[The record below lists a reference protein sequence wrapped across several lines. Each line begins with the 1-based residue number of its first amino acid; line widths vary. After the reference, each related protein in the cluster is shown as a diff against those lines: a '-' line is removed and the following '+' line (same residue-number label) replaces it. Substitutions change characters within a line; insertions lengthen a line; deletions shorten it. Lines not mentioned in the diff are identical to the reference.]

1 MNTLKPF
8 FDRLQKAFLRVNL
21 LNPFTKR
28 FTQLLLVLFILNACV
43 NKIEYVQP
51 ELSSRSSDI
60 IKQEGYQFKDLNKNG
75 KLDKYE
81 DWRLTIDERV
91 ADLLEKMTLEEKVGF
106 MMISTINMGGPP
118 VERGAGGF
126 GRNREVTS
134 DLAEEDVINETNFF
148 TRQPLPVPTLSVSAT
163 TKGIMERHLRHFIL
177 RANTKASTIA
187 EWANNVQEVAESS
200 RLGIPVLITSNPRNH
215 VSIDNSS
222 GLSLG
227 ETSFSKW
234 PGELGLAAMRDYE
247 LTREFA
253 ETAAKEWVAVGIRK
267 GYMYMADLATEPRW
281 GRTEGTFGEDADLAA
296 KMMSEVVLGFQG
308 ANLGPQSVALTTKH
322 FPGGGPQTDGQDAHF
337 DWGKDQEYPGGMM
350 DYHLKPFKA
359 AIDAGTSAIMPY
371 YAVPVKTEYDE
382 VGFAYNKGVITDLLR
397 GKLGFKGI
405 INSDTGP
412 IFMMPWGVED
422 LSISERYQKAID
434 AGIDLFSGIAD
445 PSFLLE
451 TVKVGLVSEERIDE
465 SIVRLLKEK
474 FELGIFEN
482 PYVDVGAA
490 DSVVGNSQFQERAN
504 EAMRKSIVLLRNED
518 ALLPFKPNTKVYLE
532 KYMVSRRDPE
542 NAHIV
547 IVPENNAW
555 GVEFVA
561 SPEEADLVVL
571 WLIPSTGGLFG
582 SRGAE
587 IHNELSKNN
596 IDVEYVNKIKDQVP
610 TVVGINFSNPW
621 VISEIDNGS
630 LKTVL
635 ATFGTTTDALLD
647 VLSGQYK
654 PTGKM
659 PFSIPASTEAVLNN
673 KADVP
678 GALEGEGYAV
688 FNFDDGISY

>member
-1 MNTLKPF
+1 MKKIF
-8 FDRLQKAFLRVNL
+8 KSLRNL
-21 LNPFTKR
+21 LFQMVMLYGSIKILPIVI
-28 FTQLLLVLFILNACV
+28 LIVLVVNGCGDKQEFI
-43 NKIEYVQP
+43 QP
-51 ELSSRSSDI
+51 DLVARSSEI
-60 IKQEGYQFKDLNKNG
+60 IKTAGYEFKDLNKNG

-81 DWRLTIDERV
+81 DWRLTTDERV

-106 MMISTINMGGPP
+106 MMINTINMGGPP
-118 VERGAGGF
+118 AERGAGAF

-177 RANTKASTIA
+177 RANTNPETIA

-215 VSIDNSS
+215 ISIDNSS

-227 ETSFSKW
+227 ETGFSKW
-234 PGELGLAAMRDYE
+234 PGELGLAAMRDFE

-253 ETAAKEWVAVGIRK
+253 ETAAKEWTAVGIRK

-296 KMMSEVVLGFQG
+296 KMMKEVVLGFQG
-308 ANLGPQSVALTTKH
+308 DKLGPNSVALTTKH
-322 FPGGGPQTDGQDAHF
+322 FPGGGPQTNGQDAHF

-350 DYHLKPFKA
+350 EYHLKPFKA
-359 AIDAGTSAIMPY
+359 AIDAGSSAIMPY
-371 YAVPVKTEYDE
+371 YAVPVKTEYEE

-434 AGIDLFSGIAD
+434 AGVDLFSGIAD
-445 PSFLLE
+445 PTFLLE
-451 TVKVGLVSEERIDE
+451 TVNEGLVSEERINE

-482 PYVDVGAA
+482 PYVNVEAA
-490 DSVVGNSQFQERAN
+490 DSIAGNAQFQERAKI
-504 EAMRKSIVLLRNED
+504 ALRKSIVLLRNED
-518 ALLPFKPNTKVYLE
+518 SLLPIKPKTKVYLE
-532 KYMVSRRDPE
+532 KYMVSRRDPD

-547 IVPENNAW
+547 IIPEVNHW
-555 GVEFVA
+555 DVEFVD
-561 SPEEADLVVL
+561 SPEQADLAVL
-571 WLIPSTGGLFG
+571 WLIPSAGGLFG
-582 SRGAE
+582 SQGAE

-596 IDVEYVNKIKDQVP
+596 IDVEYVNKIKNQMP

-621 VISEIDNGS
+621 VISEIDNGN
-630 LKTVL
+630 LNTVL

-647 VLSGQYK
+647 VLSGKFK

-659 PFSIPASTEAVLNN
+659 PFSIPASTEAVINN

-678 GALEGEGYAV
+678 GALEEEGYAV